1 MMDQLET
8 DVMKR
13 SLSFWK
19 QLTEAQKKTITED
32 ARVFSYEAGSSLH
45 FGGNDCIGVLVI
57 VSGTLRTYMLSEEGK
72 EVTLYRM
79 HSGDVCV
86 LSASCVL
93 ETITFDVHIEAE
105 SDCRIVQISSPVFS
119 RLSEESIYVEA
130 FTHRLATE
138 RFSDV
143 MWVMQQ
149 ILFMSFDKRLAAF
162 LIDESIKKGSSR
174 IQMTHEQMARH
185 LGTAREVVSRMLK
198 YFAKEGIIELSRGA
212 VEIIKKEQLRSLLS
226 K

>member
-1 MMDQLET
+1 MDQLET

-19 QLTEAQKKTITED
+19 QLTDAQKKTITED

-105 SDCRIVQISSPVFS
+105 SDCRIVQISPPVFS

-130 FTHRLATE
+130 FAHRLATE

-162 LIDESIKKGSSR
+162 LIDESVKKGSSR